1 MRYIHNI
8 SLTLLAVLALAGCTS
23 DEVERLERT
32 VTMTIPIEVY
42 SSNNEVTSRAASQGD
57 PGNAVVFE
65 QPLYLYVYACVGE
78 TDASSK
84 ATYELLYKEFVHPSK
99 SGQTVD
105 DYSPYNWTLV
115 DEDTKNERWTKDVDV
130 TFKIS
135 TALTGESRV
144 FAIASRD
151 DLSKVL
157 SKTYTNNSSQTG
169 TDLRSNVEAM
179 TLNLSDFTSAQLRD
193 IYSTPLDD
201 TNNGVITS
209 TTNNNNVT
217 TLTCSTVRLY
227 HVAAKVDFTWEVA
240 SDKQS
245 TTELASITCTGLP
258 TTCKVFEPTENP
270 TQDGSGNPTNTGTC
284 LVLGTKSSSSTSTTP
299 SPSDPVNEVNAGNK
313 WLGRAYAFMLQPPS
327 TGEINYTVT
336 YSDSA
341 NKKATTSSITPDQ
354 TTYSKVFTGWYR
366 VVATVE

>member
-1 MRYIHNI
+1 MI
-8 SLTLLAVLALAGCTS
+8 AGALALQLFAACS
-23 DEVERLERT
+23 DDDTTQEMQT

-78 TDASSK
+78 TDASSN

-130 TFKIS
+130 TFKI
-135 TALTGESRV
+135 TAALTGDSRV

-151 DLSKVL
+151 DLS
-157 SKTYTNNSSQTG
+157 SKFTTKYSASQTG
-169 TDLRSNVEAM
+169 TTLKSDVEAI
-179 TLNLSDFTSAQLRD
+179 TLGLSDFTSDQLKD
-193 IYSTPLDD
+193 IYSTPLGD
-201 TNNGVITS
+201 TNNGVIKS
-209 TTNNNNVT
+209 TTNNNVT

-240 SDKQS
+240 STLQS

-258 TTCKVFEPTENP
+258 TTCKVFEPTNNP
-270 TQDGSGNPTNTGTC
+270 TGTGSC
-284 LVLGTKSSSSTSTTP
+284 IVLGTSNSSSTSTTP

-336 YSDSA
+336 YGGSG
-341 NKKATTSSITPDQ
+341 NKTATTSSITPDK

>member
-1 MRYIHNI
+1 MIAGA
-8 SLTLLAVLALAGCTS
+8 LALQLLAACS
-23 DEVERLERT
+23 DDDTTQGVQT

-42 SSNNEVTSRAASQGD
+42 SSSNNEVTSRAASQGD
-57 PGNAVVFE
+57 PGNDVVFE

-78 TDASSK
+78 TDASNT

-99 SGQTVD
+99 SSQTVD

-115 DEDTKNERWTKDVDV
+115 DEDTKNERWQKDVDV

-135 TALTGESRV
+135 TALTSDSRV

-157 SKTYTNNSSQTG
+157 SKTYTNSSQTG
-169 TDLRSNVEAM
+169 TGYMDEVKAITADLSK
-179 TLNLSDFTSAQLRD
+179 FTSAQLKD
-193 IYSTPLDD
+193 IYSTPLGD

-209 TTNNNNVT
+209 TTNNSVT

-245 TTELASITCTGLP
+245 TTELASIKCTGLP
-258 TTCKVFEPTENP
+258 TTCKVFEPTNNP
-270 TQDGSGNPTNTGTC
+270 TQDASGNATNTGSC
-284 LVLGTKSSSSTSTTP
+284 IVLGTSSSTSTST
-299 SPSDPVNEVNAGNK
+299 PVNEVNAGNK

-336 YSDSA
+336 YSGSA
-341 NKKATTSSITPDQ
+341 KKTATTSSITPDQ

>member
-1 MRYIHNI
+1 MI
-8 SLTLLAVLALAGCTS
+8 AGALALQLFAACS
-23 DEVERLERT
+23 DDDTTQEMQT

-57 PGNAVVFE
+57 PGNDVVFE

-78 TDASSK
+78 KDQSNKDQSNTD
-84 ATYELLYKEFVHPSK
+84 TYELLYKEFVHPSK

-135 TALTGESRV
+135 TALTGDSRV

-151 DLSKVL
+151 DLS
-157 SKTYTNNSSQTG
+157 SKFTTKYSASQTG
-169 TDLRSNVEAM
+169 TDLKSTVEAM
-179 TLNLSDFTSAQLRD
+179 TLDLSTFTSAQLRD
-193 IYSTPLDD
+193 IYSTPLGDK
-201 TNNGVITS
+201 NNGVITS
-209 TTNNNNVT
+209 TTNNNVT

-245 TTELASITCTGLP
+245 TIELASITCTDLP
-258 TTCKVFEPTENP
+258 TTCKVFEPTDNP
-270 TQDGSGNPTNTGTC
+270 TTDDSGNATNTGTC
-284 LVLGTKSSSSTSTTP
+284 LVLGASK
-299 SPSDPVNEVNAGNK
+299 DNPVNEVNAGNK
-313 WLGRAYAFMLQPPS
+313 WLGRAYAFMLQPP
-327 TGEINYTVT
+327 TGGKISYKVT
-336 YSDSA
+336 YGGSA
-341 NKKATTSSITPDQ
+341 NKTETTSSITPDQ

>member
-1 MRYIHNI
+1 MI
-8 SLTLLAVLALAGCTS
+8 AGALALQLFAACS
-23 DEVERLERT
+23 DDDTTQGVQT

-42 SSNNEVTSRAASQGD
+42 SSNNEVTSRAARQGD

-65 QPLYLYVYACVGE
+65 QPLYLYVYACVYEKDG
-78 TDASSK
+78 SSSS
-84 ATYELLYKEFVHPSK
+84 YELLTETITPAASGEDDSK
-99 SGQTVD
+99 TK
-105 DYSPYNWTLV
+105 WTLMG
-115 DEDTKNERWTKDVDV
+115 EDTENERWTKNVDV
-130 TFKIS
+130 TFKI
-135 TALTGESRV
+135 TKEFDGTDNLKVSRV
-144 FAIASRD
+144 YAIASRE
-151 DLSKVL
+151 DLGSDGKKVL
-157 SKTYTNNSSQTG
+157 PTDYTSTTAKST
-169 TDLRSNVEAM
+169 VESM
-179 TLNLSDFTSAQLRD
+179 TLNLSGFTSAKLRD

-201 TNNGVITS
+201 RNNGVITS
-209 TTNNNNVT
+209 TTNNNVT

-258 TTCKVFEPTENP
+258 TTCKVFEPTNNP
-270 TQDGSGNPTNTGTC
+270 TTDASGTATNTGTC

-299 SPSDPVNEVNAGNK
+299 SPSDPVNELNAGNK

-336 YSDSA
+336 YGGSA
-341 NKKATTSSITPDQ
+341 NKTATTKSITPDQ